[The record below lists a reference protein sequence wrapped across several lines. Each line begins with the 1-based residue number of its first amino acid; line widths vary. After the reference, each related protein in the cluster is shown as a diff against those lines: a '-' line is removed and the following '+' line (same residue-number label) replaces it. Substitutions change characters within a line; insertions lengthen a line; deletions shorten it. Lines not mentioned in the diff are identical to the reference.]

1 LANDHRLKP
10 VLLKNSIAL
19 LEWIGYLFS
28 ARFLEFRQFAL
39 FCPGV
44 QRLLQK
50 FFQLEQNQTTVRR
63 ELLAG
68 VTTFMTMSY
77 VVIVNPRILADAGM
91 PVDGVLFA
99 TCISAALATLIM
111 GLWANY
117 PIALAPGMS
126 LNAYF
131 TYSVV
136 IARGVPWQTAL
147 GVVFLS
153 GVLFL
158 FLTLTKLREQIVNGI
173 PVCLKYGTAGGIG
186 LFIAFIGLRNAQIV
200 IPNNATLVGMG
211 HIGDPQVLLAAAGLI
226 FIAILMARRI
236 GSAILLGIVAITL
249 AGIPLGLAHWPA
261 HLFSL
266 PHPAGTFLK
275 LDLRSA
281 TKIGLGELVFVFF
294 FVDLFDN
301 VGTLVGVCEEGG
313 FLRDGK
319 LPRAS
324 RALLADAFGTI
335 FGALTGTST
344 VTSYIESA
352 AGVAAGARTGIGNV
366 MIAALFLVAMFCAPL
381 VAAIPTYATAPAL
394 ILVGA
399 LMCGSLARVQWDDF
413 SSAFPAFITLVATP
427 LTFSIATGL
436 SLGLLSFTFIKVGTG
451 KHREISPLI
460 WVLSV
465 LFLLRYIFLGKE

>member
-1 LANDHRLKP
+1 
-10 VLLKNSIAL
+10 L
-19 LEWIGYLFS
+19 LERIFH
-28 ARFLEFRQFAL
+28 
-39 FCPGV
+39 
-44 QRLLQK
+44 LQ
-50 FFQLEQNQTTVRR
+50 ENQTTVRR

-68 VTTFMTMSY
+68 LTTFMTMAY
-77 VVIVNPRILADAGM
+77 VVVVNPRILSEAGM

-131 TYSVV
+131 TYSIVLG
-136 IARGVPWQTAL
+136 RGVSWQTAL

-153 GVLFL
+153 GCLFL
-158 FLTLTKLREQIVNGI
+158 ILTLTNLREQIVNGI
-173 PVCLKYGTAGGIG
+173 PDCLKYGTAGGIG
-186 LFIAFIGLRNAQIV
+186 LFIAFIGLRNSKIIV
-200 IPNNATLVGMG
+200 ATPATFVGFG
-211 HIGDPQVLLAAAGLI
+211 KLADPQVLLAAIGLI
-226 FIAILMARRI
+226 FVAVLMARRI
-236 GSAILLGIVAITL
+236 SSAILIGIVAITL
-249 AGIPLGLAHWPA
+249 AGIPFGLAHWPA

-266 PHPAGTFLK
+266 PHPGGTFLK
-275 LDLRSA
+275 LNLRSA
-281 TKIGLGELVFVFF
+281 SSIGLGELIFVFF

-313 FLRDGK
+313 FLVNGK

-324 RALLADAFGTI
+324 RALLADAFGTM
-335 FGALTGTST
+335 FGALIGTST

-352 AGVAAGARTGIGNV
+352 AGVAAGARTGLGNV
-366 MIAALFLVAMFCAPL
+366 VIAGLFLLVMFCAPL
-381 VAAIPTYATAPAL
+381 IAAIPVYATAPAL

-399 LMCGSLARVQWDDF
+399 LMCGAVARVQWNDF
-413 SSAFPAFITLVATP
+413 SEAFPAFLTLVATP

-451 KHREISPLI
+451 RYREISPLI

-465 LFLLRYIFLGKE
+465 LFLARYAFLGSE

>member
-1 LANDHRLKP
+1 
-10 VLLKNSIAL
+10 
-19 LEWIGYLFS
+19 
-28 ARFLEFRQFAL
+28 
-39 FCPGV
+39 
-44 QRLLQK
+44 
-50 FFQLEQNQTTVRR
+50 
-63 ELLAG
+63 
-68 VTTFMTMSY
+68 MTMAY
-77 VVIVNPRILADAGM
+77 VVVVNPRILAEGGM
-91 PVDGVLFA
+91 PVEGVLFA
-99 TCISAALATLIM
+99 TCISAALATLVM

-131 TYSVV
+131 TYSIV
-136 IARGVPWQTAL
+136 IGRGVPWQTAL

-153 GVLFL
+153 GMLFL
-158 FLTLTKLREQIVNGI
+158 ILTLTNVREQIVNGI
-173 PVCLKYGTAGGIG
+173 PDCLKHGTAAGIG
-186 LFIAFIGLRNAQIV
+186 LFIAFVGFRNANIIV
-200 IPNNATLVGMG
+200 ANPATFVGLG
-211 HIGDPQVLLAAAGLI
+211 KTSNPEVILAAVGLVL
-226 FIAILMARRI
+226 IAILMVYRV

-249 AGIPLGLAHWPA
+249 IGIPLGLAHWPA

-266 PHPAGTFLK
+266 PHPGGTFLK

-281 TKIGLGELVFVFF
+281 ARLGLGELIFVFF

-313 FLRDGK
+313 FLVDGK

-352 AGVAAGARTGIGNV
+352 AGVAAGARTGMGNLV
-366 MIAALFLVAMFCAPL
+366 IAALFLGAMFCAPL
-381 VAAIPTYATAPAL
+381 IAAIPVYATAPAL

-399 LMCGSLARVQWDDF
+399 LMCGSIARIQWGDF
-413 SSAFPAFITLVATP
+413 SEAFPAFLTLVATP

-436 SLGLLSFTFIKVGTG
+436 SLGLLSYTFVKLGTG
-451 KHREISPLI
+451 RYREISGLI
-460 WVLSV
+460 WVLSA
-465 LFLLRYIFLGKE
+465 LFLLRYAFLGTE